1 MQAAVTIDLGHK
13 AHVPIISFSATSPS
27 LASNRSPYS
36 IRATQNDS
44 SQVRAIS
51 SIIKAFGW
59 REVVPIYVDNE
70 FGVGIIPFLADSL
83 GKISDRIPYRSVISS
98 LATDDQ
104 LIAEIYQLMT
114 MQTRVFIVHMPV
126 SLGTNLFNKAKEL
139 GMLSDGH
146 TWIITDSLADWL
158 DSFNPSP
165 HVPQTKELE
174 SFAERWKVKFRQNNP
189 TIKNPQLNVFG
200 DYGHMIQLQPLNS
213 TDLDTIPVS
222 NNGPIL
228 LQEILSTT
236 FKGISRDFEIVDGQ
250 LQSSAYKIVNVMVL
264 EQNKRLTVINE
275 PMFPIARTGL
285 GTIYGLASPPKGWMI
300 PTNGQRLRL
309 LVPVKVGFTE
319 FVKVTRDASTNTTKV
334 TGHCIGIFNTIM
346 SSLPYA
352 VEYDY
357 IPFST
362 SDGKSAGS
370 HNDRVYQG

>member
-158 DSFNPSP
+158 DSFNPS
-165 HVPQTKELE
+165 
-174 SFAERWKVKFRQNNP
+174 
-189 TIKNPQLNVFG
+189 VF
-200 DYGHMIQLQPLNS
+200 DSMQ
-213 TDLDTIPVS
+213 V
-222 NNGPIL
+222 
-228 LQEILSTT
+228 
-236 FKGISRDFEIVDGQ
+236 
-250 LQSSAYKIVNVMVL
+250 
-264 EQNKRLTVINE
+264 
-275 PMFPIARTGL
+275 
-285 GTIYGLASPPKGWMI
+285 
-300 PTNGQRLRL
+300 
-309 LVPVKVGFTE
+309 
-319 FVKVTRDASTNTTKV
+319 
-334 TGHCIGIFNTIM
+334 
-346 SSLPYA
+346 
-352 VEYDY
+352 
-357 IPFST
+357 
-362 SDGKSAGS
+362 
-370 HNDRVYQG
+370 